1 MIALKRKSTY
11 KSENKKKKTSIVQ
24 TESDDMNETED
35 DGMEDSIIDTVQTT
49 SITPIEEINAPIKR
63 GENKSL

>member
-35 DGMEDSIIDTVQTT
+35 DGMEDSIIDT
-49 SITPIEEINAPIKR
+49 EHNAYR
-63 GENKSL
+63 RD